1 VPKGN
6 ETEELMSELKALDEY
21 AKQLEGNCKQQ
32 NEYIESILA
41 AASAVVCPKCQHNF
55 AVELECVEKMN
66 VV

>member
-1 VPKGN
+1 
-6 ETEELMSELKALDEY
+6 MSELKALDEY